1 VAIAETRRGQQILI
15 DPNVLV
21 YVVAP
26 IGPKLVAE
34 RLHQGG
40 IRHVCPR
47 QPTSPRR
54 NLAYASHT

>member
-1 VAIAETRRGQQILI
+1 VAIAETRHGQQILI

-26 IGPKLVAE
+26 VGPKLVAE

-40 IRHVCPR
+40 TRHVCPR
-47 QPTSPRR
+47 QPRDISHV
-54 NLAYASHT
+54 SHT